1 MDVREI
7 ETQKTWEA
15 LADRVMAPL
24 PQRWLYGDAA
34 KRVGREVVRL
44 CVFDGV
50 APVALAQIV
59 IRSMF
64 GIRTHLITR
73 GPLFFDEPDVMSRK
87 TALRSLRRALPQGI
101 KLASPEERLGRVPLS
116 APPEIA
122 ELDLRPC
129 LSGLRTQMNGKWRNG
144 LKKSEASRLKVA
156 RLEAT
161 PAALMPLLQAE
172 KDRQTAGKYRALPPE
187 FTLALQEV
195 APRSLRLFTASDAQ
209 MLFVVHSNT
218 ATYQIGHSG
227 PEGRASNAHNLI
239 LWQAMQRLKA
249 EGVQRLDLGT
259 LDTAKAP
266 DLARFKLRSGATAR
280 RLAPAALI

>member
-34 KRVGREVVRL
+34 ERVGREVKRF
-44 CVFDGV
+44 CVFDGDM
-50 APVALAQIV
+50 PVALAQV
-59 IRSMF
+59 VMRPMF
-64 GIRTHLITR
+64 GLRTSLITR
-73 GPLFFDEPDVMSRK
+73 GPLFFDLDTATR
-87 TALRSLRRALPQGI
+87 TNALRGLRRALPKGV
-101 KLASPEERLGRVPLS
+101 KLASPEERLKRLSLS

-122 ELDLRPC
+122 ELDLTPS
-129 LSGLRTQMNGKWRNG
+129 LSGLRAQMNGKWRNG
-144 LKKSEASRLKVA
+144 LKKAEATRLKVA

-172 KDRQTAGKYRALPPE
+172 KDRQAAGKYRALPPE

-195 APRSLRLFTASDAQ
+195 APRSLRLFTASDAH
-209 MLFVVHSNT
+209 MLFVVHGNT

-239 LWQAMQRLKA
+239 LWDAMQRLKA
-249 EGVQRLDLGT
+249 EGVMRLDLGT